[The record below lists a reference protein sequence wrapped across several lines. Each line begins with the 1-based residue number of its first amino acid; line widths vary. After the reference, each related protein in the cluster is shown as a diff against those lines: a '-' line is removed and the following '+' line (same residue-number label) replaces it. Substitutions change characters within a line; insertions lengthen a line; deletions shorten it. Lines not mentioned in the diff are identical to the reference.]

1 MPELTQQQY
10 ERAEVQAQE
19 AREAFF
25 DAVVRVPAVLEAW
38 RQWQQAERQALE
50 ARRARRES
58 EVHE

>member
-1 MPELTQQQY
+1 MTELTQHEY
-10 ERAEVQAQE
+10 ERTEVQAQE

-25 DAVVRVPAVLEAW
+25 DAVVRVPAILEAW
-38 RQWQQAERQALE
+38 RRWQQAESQALE